1 MYYKHLTSNKI
12 KNKMKIFTCGLVVLW
27 SCSLKKTIFAK
38 NSNHGLQEN
47 LKEIK
52 QQIRHRHTD
61 ICSDDH
67 LR

>member
-38 NSNHGLQEN
+38 
-47 LKEIK
+47 KIK
-52 QQIRHRHTD
+52 TWT
-61 ICSDDH
+61 SKKS
-67 LR
+67 

>member
-38 NSNHGLQEN
+38 NSNHGLQGN
-47 LKEIK
+47 FKEI
-52 QQIRHRHTD
+52 
-61 ICSDDH
+61 
-67 LR
+67 

>member
-38 NSNHGLQEN
+38 NSNHGLQGN
-47 LKEIK
+47 FKEIQ
-52 QQIRHRHTD
+52 QQIYHCYTD
-61 ICSDDH
+61 ICSGDN